1 MVPYSET
8 TSEDL
13 SLCRGGCGPLSQYSV
28 KLRWKWVC
36 EGPSVLPFCCLPSL
50 CQAVCSFRTGHISPV
65 LEVGVEAAKEVT
77 RDNCLVRLHHPAG
90 SWDTCET
97 GEVLV
102 FYFL

>member
-1 MVPYSET
+1 MRVPEY
-8 TSEDL
+8 
-13 SLCRGGCGPLSQYSV
+13 YHFV
-28 KLRWKWVC
+28 
-36 EGPSVLPFCCLPSL
+36 PSPCL
-50 CQAVCSFRTGHISPV
+50 CQAVCPFRNGHISPV